1 MQNPSAPELRH
12 VLIITIPASLHER
25 IKDYRSGHSLAT
37 DEAATEELI
46 EIGLRTAGRR
56 RKPSGSKRARSISS
70 EHVIRQEVPN
80 VHR

>member
-1 MQNPSAPELRH
+1 MQNPSTPELRH
-12 VLIITIPASLHER
+12 VLIITISASLHER
-25 IKDYRSGHSLAT
+25 IENYRSGHSLAT

-56 RKPSGSKRARSISS
+56 RTPSGSKRARSISS
-70 EHVIRQEVPN
+70 EHVIRQEVPS